1 MSERAPIFILGKS
14 SPLEPPT
21 YRPVISGGGAR
32 AYYRLGY
39 YHAALDLARQL
50 VQGKGQLSS
59 AMPVLF
65 LFRHYLELAMKDVF
79 EAAGAFDIQQSDC
92 LFGHDLEKLLLELR
106 KVADSYDLS
115 CGEELDEVALTILEI
130 HSVDQGATAFRYAM
144 RCDGDPQF
152 EKHGVVDFQRSWC
165 GWHRPLISLSTCLTT
180 WWKRSAAW
188 TRQSATRLLATSHRR
203 G

>member
-14 SPLEPPT
+14 WPLEPPT
-21 YRPVISGGGAR
+21 YRPVVSGGGAR

-39 YHAALDLARQL
+39 YHAGLDLARQL
-50 VQGKGQLSS
+50 AQGEEGQLSS

-79 EAAGAFDIQQSDC
+79 EAAGAFNIQQSDC
-92 LFGHDLEKLLLELR
+92 LFGHDLEKLLMELR
-106 KVADSYDLS
+106 KVAGSYDLS

-130 HSVDQGATAFRYAM
+130 HGVDQGATAFRYAM

-152 EKHGVVDFQRSWC
+152 EKHGVVDVRE
-165 GWHRPLISLSTCLTT
+165 LIAQMA
-180 WWKRSAAW
+180 SAADFFEHLLDGMVEEE
-188 TRQSATRLLATSHRR
+188 RRMDEAVRDAVARDQS
-203 G
+203 